1 MTKLTYAKAIERLN
15 EIMQQMEDEQL
26 DIDSL
31 TGTIKEAKKL
41 LDFCKQRLY
50 EVDKDIKDIIADDNE

>member
-31 TGTIKEAKKL
+31 TDTIKEAKKL
-41 LDFCKQRLY
+41 LEFCKQRLY
-50 EVDKDIKDIIADDNE
+50 EVDKDIKDIIADDKE

>member
-31 TGTIKEAKKL
+31 TDTIKEAKKL
-41 LDFCKQRLY
+41 LEFCKQRLY

>member
-1 MTKLTYAKAIERLN
+1 MTKLTYATAIERLN

-31 TGTIKEAKKL
+31 TDTIKEAKKL
-41 LDFCKQRLY
+41 LEFCKQRLY
-50 EVDKDIKDIIADDNE
+50 EVDKDIKDIIADDKE

>member
-31 TGTIKEAKKL
+31 TDTIKEAKKL
-41 LDFCKQRLY
+41 LEFCKQRLY
-50 EVDKDIKDIIADDNE
+50 DVDKDIKDIIADDNE

>member
-1 MTKLTYAKAIERLN
+1 MTKITYAKAIERLN

-31 TGTIKEAKKL
+31 TDTIKEAKKL
-41 LDFCKQRLY
+41 LEFCKQRLY